1 MRSRGVLL
9 VLVLGLA
16 LAPVAGVVCES
27 FCSPTTRPSA
37 PHRGCHAQGDAA
49 RVTLGA
55 AHVHACDHV
64 DRALNRRVVDI
75 VPTILLAST
84 SSLSFAIDRGI
95 AHEPAVR
102 TGSPPGSPA
111 SRLVLRI

>member
-1 MRSRGVLL
+1 MRRRAVLL

-16 LAPVAGVVCES
+16 LAPLARVVCES
-27 FCSPTTRPSA
+27 SCSPSTRPSA
-37 PHRGCHAQGDAA
+37 AHPVCHAQGGTAP
-49 RVTLGA
+49 VTLSA

-64 DRALNRRVVDI
+64 DRAVDQRAVDI
-75 VPTILLAST
+75 VQTLPPAST
-84 SSLSFAIDRGI
+84 SSLPLTIDRGI

-111 SRLVLRI
+111 SPLVLRI